1 MRESASAV
9 AEESQPRGTFVAL
22 SVYCFPRSVRPRQS
36 CLVLANGPGTGWSF
50 SFLFMSP
57 SPVQAVGT
65 PAQAKRQALQDHI
78 LAVVQ
83 DRQLAGVGVAMGV
96 GKTLIG
102 LRDMARLLASSR
114 LSGSATKS
122 FLVAAPTQAILDS
135 WPLEARKF
143 GLAHLLD
150 QVEFT
155 TYRSLSKTLSIG
167 RYHKLYLDEC
177 HALKD
182 SHEPSLKI
190 HVAQQN
196 SILGLTG
203 TPPAQA
209 DSEKGRLVATYCPM
223 LIDYTTD
230 EAVLAGLLNDYRLV
244 VHRLSLSSVR
254 DYVVSFQSG
263 SQFTTSERESYQ
275 YWSTRLANAAQDA
288 LPVETLRLL
297 RMQALMH
304 FPGKGRYMA
313 HLASQF
319 TEKVLLFTCN
329 QQQAEQQAEYTYHS
343 KNKDS
348 QANLAKFNTGEIQR
362 LACVAQLSEGINIP
376 QLRVGIIWHA
386 FGNERKAAQRIGRL
400 LRLNPEETATVH
412 LLMYQDTVDEHWV
425 AQALAAFDPT
435 KISYVDASRQYLG
448 C

>member
-1 MRESASAV
+1 M
-9 AEESQPRGTFVAL
+9 
-22 SVYCFPRSVRPRQS
+22 
-36 CLVLANGPGTGWSF
+36 LANGPGSTWSF
-50 SFLFMSP
+50 PFLFMS
-57 SPVQAVGT
+57 SSSVQAAGT
-65 PAQAKRQALQDHI
+65 SAQAKRQVLQDHI
-78 LAVVQ
+78 LGVVQ
-83 DRQLAGVGVAMGV
+83 DRQLAGIAVAMGV

-102 LRDMARLLASSR
+102 LRDMARLLADSQ
-114 LSGSATKS
+114 LAGSTTKL

-135 WPLEARKF
+135 WPQEARKF

-150 QVEFT
+150 RMEFT
-155 TYRSLSKTLSIG
+155 TYRSLSKTLGSG

-177 HALKD
+177 HALKE
-182 SHEPSLKI
+182 SHEASLKA
-190 HVAQQN
+190 HVAQQS

-209 DSEKGRLVATYCPM
+209 NSEKGRLVTTFCPM

-254 DYVVSFQSG
+254 DYVVAFQSG

-275 YWSTRLANAAQDA
+275 YWSTRLANAEQDK
-288 LPVETLRLL
+288 LSVEALRLL

-304 FPGKGRYMA
+304 YPTKGRYMA

-319 TEKVLLFTCN
+319 SEKVLLFTCN
-329 QQQAEQQAEYTYHS
+329 QQQAEQQATHTYHS
-343 KNKDS
+343 KNRDS

-362 LACVAQLSEGINIP
+362 LACVAQLSEGVNIP
-376 QLRVGIIWHA
+376 DLRVGIIWHA

-400 LRLNPEETATVH
+400 LRLNPDETATVH
-412 LLMYQDTVDEHWV
+412 LLMYQDTVDEQWV
-425 AQALAAFDPT
+425 TQSLAAFDPA
-435 KISYVDASRQYLG
+435 KISYVNADFI
-448 C
+448 